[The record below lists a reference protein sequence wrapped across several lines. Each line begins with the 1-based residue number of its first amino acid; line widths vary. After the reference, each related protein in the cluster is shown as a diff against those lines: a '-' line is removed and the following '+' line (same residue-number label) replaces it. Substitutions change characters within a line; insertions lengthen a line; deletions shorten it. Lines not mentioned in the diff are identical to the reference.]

1 MVVYARA
8 NGPISLGTALGWCV
22 FPFVIPDAAKIAVAA
37 LLLRPYYL
45 NISFGISDYLRDRG
59 LTTPEDIVRVDDQRY
74 GDDAMQVFD
83 VYYPRGTDAPLPT
96 IVSIHGGGYTYGRRR
111 PINTTA

>member
-1 MVVYARA
+1 MKKGKKRILLLVAVLAC
-8 NGPISLGTALGWCV
+8 I
-22 FPFVIPDAAKIAVAA
+22 AAGAW
-37 LLLRPYYL
+37 LLRPYYL

-96 IVSIHGGGYTYGRRR
+96 IISIHGGGYTYGTKETYQYYCM
-111 PINTTA
+111 NLA